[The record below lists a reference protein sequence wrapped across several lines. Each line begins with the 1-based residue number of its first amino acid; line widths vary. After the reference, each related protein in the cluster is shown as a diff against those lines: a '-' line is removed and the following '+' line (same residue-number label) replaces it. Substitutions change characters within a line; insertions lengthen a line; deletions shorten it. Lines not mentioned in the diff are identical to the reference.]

1 MRIERDISA
10 FGANDLTRIKKS
22 VKISVV
28 NKFKE
33 IEK

>member
-1 MRIERDISA
+1 MRMKRDISA

-28 NKFKE
+28 NNLKE
-33 IEK
+33 IRK